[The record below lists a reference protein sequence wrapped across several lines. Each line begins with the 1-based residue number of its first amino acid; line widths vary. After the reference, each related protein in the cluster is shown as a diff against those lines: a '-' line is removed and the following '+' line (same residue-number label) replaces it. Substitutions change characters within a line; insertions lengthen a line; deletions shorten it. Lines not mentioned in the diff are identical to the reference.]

1 MSRYT
6 HTLARCNQESPVRLS
21 TPPPLRNPLP
31 TNPLRP
37 TASQELQDAF
47 NSLVSSDDQRALL
60 AGIDNETL
68 VPRQTIPLESTDFT
82 SDLSQVSSLLQPNAA
97 AYILLK
103 THPDAP
109 DGYAAITYVPNAAP
123 VRQKMLFA
131 STRLTL
137 VRELGIERFR
147 QTVFATEKSELT
159 AEGWAKHQAHEA
171 QAAPLTEE
179 ESLLGGVKDA
189 EARESQGTGA
199 RRGHVS
205 SRVDV
210 KTGEGVLE
218 ALRSLRE
225 EGCKGTLV
233 QLKYALPDETLQ
245 LESSADGVAPA
256 DVASAIS
263 TTEPRYTFYS
273 HPSAPGS
280 TPAILFIYTCP
291 SGSKIKERMIYS
303 TGKSWT
309 RTVAERDAGI
319 AIAKSLEAT
328 EPDELGVEVL
338 DAGVGV
344 GGAGGE
350 APSGESSRT
359 ATPGAG
365 AGGGGGFARPKRPGR
380 R

>member
-1 MSRYT
+1 M
-6 HTLARCNQESPVRLS
+6 
-21 TPPPLRNPLP
+21 
-31 TNPLRP
+31 
-37 TASQELQDAF
+37 
-47 NSLVSSDDQRALL
+47 
-60 AGIDNETL
+60 AGIEEETL
-68 VPRQTIPLESTDFT
+68 VPKETVPLQSTDFT
-82 SDLSQVSSLLQPNAA
+82 SDLSQLQSLLQPNAA

-103 THPDAP
+103 THQSAA

-147 QTVFATEKSELT
+147 QTIFATEKSELT
-159 AEGWAKHQAHEA
+159 AEGWAKHEAHES

-179 ESLLGGVKDA
+179 ESGLRGVKDA
-189 EARESQGTGA
+189 EAQESQGTGA

-218 ALRSLRE
+218 ALGSLKE

-245 LESSADGVAPA
+245 LESSTDGVDPA
-256 DVASAIS
+256 NVASALS
-263 TTEPRYTFYS
+263 TSEPRYAFYS
-273 HPSAPGS
+273 HPAASGS
-280 TPAILFIYTCP
+280 SPAILFIYTCP
-291 SGSKIKERMIYS
+291 SGSKIKERMVYS

-319 AIAKSLEAT
+319 EVTKSLEAT
-328 EPDELGVEVL
+328 EPDELTADVL
-338 DAGVGV
+338 NAGVG
-344 GGAGGE
+344 ASAASE
-350 APSGESSRT
+350 DSSRS
-359 ATPGAG
+359 ATPSAG
-365 AGGGGGFARPKRPGR
+365 REGFARPKRPGR